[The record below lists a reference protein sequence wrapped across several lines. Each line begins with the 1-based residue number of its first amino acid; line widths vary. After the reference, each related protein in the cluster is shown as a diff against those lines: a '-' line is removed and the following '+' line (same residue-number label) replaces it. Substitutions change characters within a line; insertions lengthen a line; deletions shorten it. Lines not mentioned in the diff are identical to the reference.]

1 MFIYAWCAYP
11 TITWVAQAIGIV
23 LFTTAAFVIYNGVF
37 SYLADWS
44 VAFDVAPFFFLLTIS
59 LVMARSRRRRLQAKV
74 SRVCPYKT

>member
-1 MFIYAWCAYP
+1 MYSACGAAVLLPIAMFIYAWCAYP

-44 VAFDVAPFFFLLTIS
+44 VPFDVVP
-59 LVMARSRRRRLQAKV
+59 
-74 SRVCPYKT
+74 

>member
-44 VAFDVAPFFFLLTIS
+44 VAFDVVP
-59 LVMARSRRRRLQAKV
+59 
-74 SRVCPYKT
+74 

>member
-44 VAFDVAPFFFLLTIS
+44 VSLTSCHNFLADSKPSYGPFASSALAGQS
-59 LVMARSRRRRLQAKV
+59 LASMSI
-74 SRVCPYKT
+74 